1 VIVLAFD
8 TATADTAVGLLVPG
22 APARTAR
29 HAPAPGDRP
38 GHATQLLGLARGLLV
53 DAGLGWADV
62 ERIGVGTGPGSF
74 TGLRLGV
81 ATARGLSQAGG
92 QELVGVSTLEALA
105 RGAVTA
111 LGSSESPGPL
121 PASGTPAAPAVDPPV
136 LACDPPAVLACL
148 DARRGEAFVA
158 AWRDGAPLV
167 APRAAAPD
175 DLATLVAIARGPWWA
190 VGDGSVRFRA
200 QLRAAGAH
208 VWPDDS
214 AVHHVDGAR
223 LCELALEGSPAPRD
237 TLEPEYL
244 RAPDA
249 VPKHLR

>member
-22 APARTAR
+22 APAHTAR
-29 HAPAPGDRP
+29 RSPVPGDRP
-38 GHATQLLGLARGLLV
+38 GHTAELLGLARGLLAE
-53 DAGLGWADV
+53 AGLGWADI

-74 TGLRLGV
+74 TGLRIGV
-81 ATARGLSQAGG
+81 ATARGLAQAGG

-105 RGAVTA
+105 RGAATEA
-111 LGSSESPGPL
+111 RPPGP
-121 PASGTPAAPAVDPPV
+121 PGRVPPTGVSATPAT
-136 LACDPPAVLACL
+136 DPPAVLACL

-158 AWRDGAPLV
+158 AWRQGARLLG
-167 APRAAAPD
+167 PRAAAPEQ
-175 DLATLVAIARGPWWA
+175 LAALTASAPGAWWA

-200 QLRAAGAH
+200 QLEAAGAH
-208 VWPDDS
+208 VWPDGS
-214 AVHHVDGAR
+214 ALHHVDGAR
-223 LCELALEGSPAPRD
+223 LCELALEASPVGRD
-237 TLEPEYL
+237 TLEPEYV

>member
-8 TATADTAVGLLVPG
+8 TATADTAVGLLVAG

-29 HAPAPGDRP
+29 HTPAPGDRP
-38 GHATQLLGLARGLLV
+38 GHAAQLLRLARGLLAG
-53 DAGLGWADV
+53 AGLAWADV
-62 ERIGVGTGPGSF
+62 ERIGVGTGPGGF
-74 TGLRLGV
+74 TGLRIGV
-81 ATARGLSQAGG
+81 VTARGLAQSGG

-105 RGAVTA
+105 RGA
-111 LGSSESPGPL
+111 
-121 PASGTPAAPAVDPPV
+121 APATDP
-136 LACDPPAVLACL
+136 AAVLACL

-158 AWRDGAPLV
+158 AWRDGAPLL

-175 DLATLVAIARGPWWA
+175 DLAALVDIARGPWSA

-200 QLRAAGAH
+200 QLEAAGAH

-214 AVHHVDGAR
+214 PLHRVDGAR
-223 LCELALEGSPAPRD
+223 LCELALEATPAGRD
-237 TLEPEYL
+237 TLEPEYV